1 MVTRKLSNLNW
12 VIFLSVSVIK
22 QGGAEGMCG
31 QRLTKHR
38 RVDRWSEAEKETN
51 GVFQLFPQR

>member
-22 QGGAEGMCG
+22 REGAEGMCG
-31 QRLTKHR
+31 QGLTKAQEGGQ
-38 RVDRWSEAEKETN
+38 V
-51 GVFQLFPQR
+51 V

>member
-22 QGGAEGMCG
+22 RGGAEGMCDQGFTKAQEGG
-31 QRLTKHR
+31 Q
-38 RVDRWSEAEKETN
+38 V
-51 GVFQLFPQR
+51 V

>member
-22 QGGAEGMCG
+22 RGGAEGMCG
-31 QRLTKHR
+31 QGLTKAQEGGQ
-38 RVDRWSEAEKETN
+38 V
-51 GVFQLFPQR
+51 V